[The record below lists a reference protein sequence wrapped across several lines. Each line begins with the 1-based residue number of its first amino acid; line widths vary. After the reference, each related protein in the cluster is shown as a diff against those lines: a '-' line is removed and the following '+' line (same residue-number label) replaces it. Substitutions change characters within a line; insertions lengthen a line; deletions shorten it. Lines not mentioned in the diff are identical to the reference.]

1 MTIRQFFFTFLC
13 GLWLVAC
20 GSEREVAL
28 PSPSPTSAIII
39 ATNTPS
45 PATAVPQPTDEP
57 TVTATTAPTPT
68 SRPSPQVDPFTLA
81 RQLIEGATLAAPDGW
96 QVQPCEG
103 EAPTFCISDGL
114 ENVGYAEL
122 LLFPLTSYDADHPIQ
137 AAASQLPD
145 DISAYTDD
153 DILTARQALLNL
165 AEEHLAII
173 ANDRAITT
181 PDDTFTPL
189 PMDPV
194 QMGLLPGLAFGFVRT
209 NEAGQVQ
216 ERYLNVAAFDQQLIY
231 WFSINYDPG
240 NVSTFVS
247 DEALSQF
254 APFFHQIAASLPIG
268 NSPTADRPP
277 LPPIV
282 SYTDSSGDFPP
293 NILWVTA
300 VLPEYIPSAVP

>member
-28 PSPSPTSAIII
+28 PSPSPTSAII

-45 PATAVPQPTDEP
+45 PATETAAPSATAVPQPTDEP
-57 TVTATTAPTPT
+57 TVTATTVATPT
-68 SRPSPQVDPFTLA
+68 SRPTPQVDPFTLA
-81 RQLIEGATLAAPDGW
+81 QQLIEQAALAAPDGW

-103 EAPTFCISDGL
+103 EAPIFCVSDGQ

-122 LLFPLTSYDADHPIQ
+122 LLFPLTSYDADHPINTT
-137 AAASQLPD
+137 ASQLPD
-145 DISAYTDD
+145 DVSAYTDD
-153 DILTARQALLNL
+153 DILTARQALLKL

-209 NEAGQVQ
+209 NEADQVQ
-216 ERYLNVAAFDQQLIY
+216 ERYLNVAAFDQQFIY
-231 WFSINYDPG
+231 WFGINYDPG
-240 NVSTFVS
+240 NISTFVS
-247 DEALSQF
+247 DEAVSQF
-254 APFFHQIAASLPIG
+254 APFFHQIAAGLPKDFW
-268 NSPTADRPP
+268 ADK
-277 LPPIV
+277 V
-282 SYTDSSGDFPP
+282 NGQ
-293 NILWVTA
+293 
-300 VLPEYIPSAVP
+300 